1 MKILITGGLG
11 HIGSKLIRE
20 IDRKHEVIVVDNLLT
35 QRYCSLFNIG
45 REITFINKGFEDL
58 PHTDLNGVD
67 VIIHLGA
74 ITDAASSMSNED
86 LVWDINVVK
95 TKRFID
101 KVNKTNTK
109 LFIFP
114 SSTSVYGTS
123 TEFVYE
129 DDDSV
134 INPQSP
140 YANTKVEIE
149 NYIKECGIPYTIL
162 RFGTIFGKSIGM
174 RFHTATNKFCYQASY
189 GNPLTVW
196 KDNFNQVRPYLGLND
211 AIQSINLVINDQ
223 GMWNQTYNVLTDNY
237 SLKSI
242 VEIIQRI
249 KEVDIEF
256 VNTPL
261 LNQYSYS
268 INFDKIL
275 NRGFTPK
282 DNIEKEI
289 IKTIKLLT

>member
-45 REITFINKGFEDL
+45 REITFINKGFEDIH
-58 PHTDLNGVD
+58 HTDLNGVD